1 MSGVYTNLAKKR
13 SEQSNEVRGLGPVP
27 HLSEKP
33 DMQEEQDNRPSSPVR
48 ISPVSDMPQPHPGK
62 KQSANG
68 NKPTN
73 LQTSKSLNALQV
85 RNDKFDKYS
94 TYLRPGFKKEL
105 KSIALERD
113 CKDYEVLDEALS
125 LFFQARKK

>member
-13 SEQSNEVRGLGPVP
+13 VEQSNEVRDLGSVP

-33 DMQEEQDNRPSSPVR
+33 DMQEEQDNRPSSPVL

-68 NKPTN
+68 NKPAN
-73 LQTSKSLNALQV
+73 LQACKQV
-85 RNDKFDKYS
+85 SVF
-94 TYLRPGFKKEL
+94 T
-105 KSIALERD
+105 
-113 CKDYEVLDEALS
+113 CKQVYMQTCLPANP
-125 LFFQARKK
+125 